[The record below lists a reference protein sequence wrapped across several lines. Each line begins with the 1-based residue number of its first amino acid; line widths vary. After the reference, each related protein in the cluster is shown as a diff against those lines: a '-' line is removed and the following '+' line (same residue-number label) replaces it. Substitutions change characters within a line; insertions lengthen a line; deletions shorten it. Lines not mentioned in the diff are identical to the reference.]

1 MSLNKDNN
9 NRHWDYKG
17 DQGHWPPPISLQK
30 KINVFDCSC
39 YIEEYYS
46 KFMEEQMCHL
56 ISLSIDYAKYDW
68 MTFETIYLHRP
79 GPLRKMDFSAY
90 QN

>member
-1 MSLNKDNN
+1 MGLNKDNN
-9 NRHWDYKG
+9 NRQQTLRL
-17 DQGHWPPPISLQK
+17 QGRSRSLTTPYFFTEK

-56 ISLSIDYAKYDW
+56 ISLSIGYAKYD
-68 MTFETIYLHRP
+68 
-79 GPLRKMDFSAY
+79 
-90 QN
+90 

>member
-1 MSLNKDNN
+1 
-9 NRHWDYKG
+9 
-17 DQGHWPPPISLQK
+17 
-30 KINVFDCSC
+30 
-39 YIEEYYS
+39 
-46 KFMEEQMCHL
+46 MEEQMCHL

-68 MTFETIYLHRP
+68 MTFETIKLHRP